1 MSEIIASSVN
11 GPNSTTA
18 TATNKRKRRP
28 SFDEIDIEN
37 QRPPSK
43 KIYSSSGEDL
53 DSGSDIENDGIDLD
67 LYTIGSSPP
76 IQHNARQRIDTQM
89 RSIRNSAGTTT
100 TTAAVAATA
109 TVSVAVAVAATS
121 NSIVSNNNN
130 NNHSDSNKNSFNNN
144 NDRDSNCRNG
154 NGNGNIGG
162 NGQSATTTT
171 TTTLTPINHNNNEAI
186 HVTEMTPQSLKKS
199 SSESWIKCTKCFSKT
214 DAARICPLPLLSWA
228 DAKDVWHH
236 MCEKD
241 KKTAIDRSP
250 KMLTKHQGLQPRM
263 RAILLDWLNEVCEV
277 YKLHRETYYLSLDYL
292 DRYLST
298 NVSISKTFLQL
309 IGITCLFIAA
319 KVEEIYPPKLSE
331 FAYVTDG
338 ACSEEDILKQELI
351 ILSALKWQ
359 TNPITIVGWLGIY
372 MQLQVSNRLPKTNE
386 ETPHKP
392 ILKES
397 MAHQQTPTSQT
408 VEKSTNSSSSTTA
421 STAATTREVDDGFVF
436 PQFSG
441 FEYAQT
447 AQLLDLCTLDV
458 GIANFPYSVI
468 AAAAI
473 GHTFNK

>member
-1 MSEIIASSVN
+1 MSEMIASSVN
-11 GPNSTTA
+11 GPNTTA
-18 TATNKRKRRP
+18 TTNKRKRRP

-53 DSGSDIENDGIDLD
+53 DSGSDIENDAGDLD

-76 IQHNARQRIDTQM
+76 LLHNVRQRIDT
-89 RSIRNSAGTTT
+89 IRPVRVSNATVAPTE
-100 TTAAVAATA
+100 AAATA
-109 TVSVAVAVAATS
+109 TAPPVTARSATS
-121 NSIVSNNNN
+121 NPIVANSNNNN
-130 NNHSDSNKNSFNNN
+130 NNHSDSNKNSFNNS
-144 NDRDSNCRNG
+144 NDRDTKDYRNG
-154 NGNGNIGG
+154 NSIGNST
-162 NGQSATTTT
+162 GQSA
-171 TTTLTPINHNNNEAI
+171 TLTPINNNNEAI
-186 HVTEMTPQSLKKS
+186 HVTEMTPQSLKKT
-199 SSESWIKCTKCFSKT
+199 SEHLWIKCTKCFTKG
-214 DAARICPLPLLSWA
+214 DVAATRMCPLPLLSWA

-241 KKTAIDRSP
+241 KQTAIDRSP

-277 YKLHRETYYLSLDYL
+277 YKLHRETYYLALDYL

-338 ACSEEDILKQELI
+338 ACSDEDILNQELV

-359 TNPITIVGWLGIY
+359 TNPITIIGWLGIY

-392 ILKES
+392 ILKE
-397 MAHQQTPTSQT
+397 QTSASQMDKSASKTISTS
-408 VEKSTNSSSSTTA
+408 
-421 STAATTREVDDGFVF
+421 ATPPEVDDGFVF

-447 AQLLDLCTLDV
+447 AQLIDLCTLDV
-458 GIANFPYSVI
+458 GIANFPYSVT

-473 GHTFNK
+473 SHTFNK

>member
-1 MSEIIASSVN
+1 MIASSVN
-11 GPNSTTA
+11 GPNSTA

-53 DSGSDIENDGIDLD
+53 DSGSDIENDGVDLD
-67 LYTIGSSPP
+67 LYAIGSSPP
-76 IQHNARQRIDTQM
+76 IQHNARQRIDAQIRT
-89 RSIRNSAGTTT
+89 IRNSAGTTT
-100 TTAAVAATA
+100 VA
-109 TVSVAVAVAATS
+109 VAVAVAATS
-121 NSIVSNNNN
+121 ATTIQRSAATSNPIVNNNNNN
-130 NNHSDSNKNSFNNN
+130 NNHSDSNKNSFNS

-154 NGNGNIGG
+154 TGNNSNSNISG
-162 NGQSATTTT
+162 NGQSATTT
-171 TTTLTPINHNNNEAI
+171 LTPINHHHNNEAI

-199 SSESWIKCTKCFSKT
+199 SEPWIKCTKCFSKT

-228 DAKDVWHH
+228 NATDVWHH

-277 YKLHRETYYLSLDYL
+277 YKLHRETYYLALDYL

-359 TNPITIVGWLGIY
+359 TNPITIIGWLGIY
-372 MQLQVSNRLPKTNE
+372 MQLQVSNRLPKTHE

-397 MAHQQTPTSQT
+397 TAQKTPTSQP
-408 VEKSTNSSSSTTA
+408 ERSTNSTSTTT
-421 STAATTREVDDGFVF
+421 TATAKEVDDGFVF

-473 GHTFNK
+473 SHTFNK